1 MATLLFTKE
10 FLEGFAG
17 LEPGVRQKV
26 RELPDKFEDAVH
38 TGVHLE
44 KLSAAKD
51 DRIRT
56 VRVDQFWRGVV
67 VRLGNARYAL
77 LRVMAHDDAIAWATK
92 QRFGINPVTGLVE
105 ILDVPTVEERVAA
118 VVATAPEEAPSLFA
132 DLRDKDFTAVGV
144 DLELIPVL
152 RRIVDEAELYAIA
165 NYLPDAQSDAVLLLA
180 DGKTPD
186 EVWSELA
193 RDYELQG
200 DDVDTEDIE
209 TAINQPGT
217 RSHFV
222 VTTNDEELVELLSG
236 DFEAWRTFLH
246 PTQRAVA
253 YRPIYK
259 GPAKVTGGAGTGKT
273 VVAIHRARFLS
284 EGLIRAGNRSGKILF
299 ATYTNSLSTNL
310 DHTLRTF
317 CTPDEF
323 RHLQVSTVD
332 AFARRTLSAAKSSIK
347 PVPSDKLRE
356 MAEQA
361 ASMAGL
367 DEAQL
372 DGRFL
377 IAEWEQVILAR
388 RLTSYAD
395 YATSPRPG
403 RGGRLARPARKLV
416 WTALE
421 HLLTELDRKGQ
432 ATYIQLAEAAADL
445 LSTQAVKPYAHVIID
460 EAQDLHPAQWR
471 LLRAAVAPGNNDLFI
486 VGDAHQRIY
495 DHRVSLRSLGIETR
509 GKSRRLKINY
519 RTSQQILAWTL
530 GILTGQ
536 EIDDLDGDPE
546 AQSGYRSSFHGP
558 APTVQTFTTPGEE
571 AEFVAA
577 QVGEWITNGV
587 APSSIGVAAR
597 TQRDLAVVQSAL
609 DDAGITHAQIG
620 ADGAF
625 AGVRLATMH
634 SSKGLEFARLLVVA
648 VNGDNLPHPLATT
661 PASEDP
667 GQNALDVLRER
678 CLLYVACTRA
688 RDELVVTSS
697 GTPSTLLPRVKP
709 SAHHPRND
717 DDVL

>member
-10 FLEGFAG
+10 FLEGFAS

-44 KLSAAKD
+44 KLTSAKD

-67 VRLGNARYAL
+67 VRLGEARYAL
-77 LRVMAHDDAIAWATK
+77 LRVMAHDAAIAWATK

-118 VVATAPEEAPSLFA
+118 VVANAPQEARSLFE
-132 DLRDKDFTAVGV
+132 DVKDKDFAAVGV
-144 DLELIPVL
+144 DSELIPVL

-165 NYLPDAQSDAVLLLA
+165 NYLPDAQSDAVLMLA
-180 DGKTPD
+180 DGKSPE
-186 EVWSELA
+186 EVWADLA
-193 RDYELQG
+193 RDYELPG
-200 DDVDTEDIE
+200 VAVDTEDID
-209 TAINQPGT
+209 TAINQPGS

-222 VTTNDEELVELLSG
+222 VTTNDAELVDLLSG

-246 PTQRAVA
+246 PTQRSVA
-253 YRPIYK
+253 YRPIYV

-273 VVAIHRARFLS
+273 VVAVHRARFLAD
-284 EGLIRAGNRSGKILF
+284 GLLRTGNRSGKILF
-299 ATYTNSLSTNL
+299 ATYTNSLATNL
-310 DHTLRTF
+310 DHTMRTF
-317 CTPDEF
+317 CNPDEF
-323 RHLQVSTVD
+323 RKIQVSTVD
-332 AFARRTLSAAKSSIK
+332 AFARRTLSAAKSPLK
-347 PVPSDKLRE
+347 PVPSQKLRE
-356 MAEQA
+356 LADQA

-367 DEAQL
+367 DDVQL

-377 IAEWEQVILAR
+377 LSEWEQVILAR
-388 RLTSYAD
+388 QLTSYTD

-403 RGGRLARPARKLV
+403 RGGRLARPARKLI

-421 HLLTELDRKGQ
+421 YLLTELDRRGQ
-432 ATYIQLAEAAADL
+432 ATYIQLAEVAADL
-445 LSTQAVKPYAHVIID
+445 LSTQAVRPYVHVIVD

-471 LLRAAVAPGNNDLFI
+471 LLRAAVTPGNNDLFI

-530 GILTGQ
+530 GILTGE

-558 APTVQTFTTPGEE
+558 APTIQSFTTPGEE

-577 QVGEWITNGV
+577 QVKEWLSDGV
-587 APSSIGVAAR
+587 APAAIGIAAR
-597 TQRDLAVVQSAL
+597 TQRDLAVVEASL
-609 DDAGITHAQIG
+609 DAEGIAHGQIG
-620 ADGAF
+620 ADGASP
-625 AGVRLATMH
+625 GVRLTTMH
-634 SSKGLEFARLLVVA
+634 SSKGLEFARLIVAA
-648 VNGDNLPHPLATT
+648 VNSDNLPHPMATT
-661 PASEDP
+661 PSSEDP
-667 GQNALDVLRER
+667 ARHAIDVQRER

-697 GTPSTLLPRVKP
+697 GPPSSLLPRIKASVNL
-709 SAHHPRND
+709 SG
-717 DDVL
+717 